1 MKRFIRAAVVLGV
14 LGAAVVGLTTVAV
27 AGSSVNSELAKVRA
41 ATAKYHSLARAQA
54 DGYSVENEPCV
65 VSPDGTMGI
74 HAVNG
79 PLIGDPAIDPLRP
92 ELLLYAPGPNG
103 KLRLVGVEYF
113 KVDADQNLG
122 TSGDKPSL
130 FGRPF
135 DGPMLGHTPTMPIHY
150 DLHVWVAEASPSGVF
165 AVFNSN
171 PAISC

>member
-1 MKRFIRAAVVLGV
+1 MKGLMRVVLALGV
-14 LGAAVVGLTTVAV
+14 LGAAAVALTAVAG
-27 AGSSVNSELAKVRA
+27 AGSSVNAELAKVRA

-92 ELLLYAPGPNG
+92 EFLLYVPAPNG

-113 KVDADQNLG
+113 KVDADQNLA
-122 TSGDKPSL
+122 TDGDRPSL
-130 FGRPF
+130 FGLPF
-135 DGPMLGHTPTMPIHY
+135 DGPMAGHAPGMPIHY
-150 DLHVWVAEASPSGVF
+150 DLHAWIWHHNPSGMF
-165 AVFNSN
+165 SQWN
-171 PAISC
+171 PNLHC

>member
-113 KVDADQNLG
+113 KVDADQNLA
-122 TSGDKPSL
+122 TDGDRPSVL
-130 FGRPF
+130 GVPF
-135 DGPMLGHTPTMPIHY
+135 DGPMEGHAPGMPFHY
-150 DLHVWVAEASPSGVF
+150 DLHVWIWHHNPSGMF
-165 AVFNSN
+165 SMWN
-171 PAISC
+171 PSVHC

>member
-1 MKRFIRAAVVLGV
+1 MKHFIRAAFVLGV
-14 LGAAVVGLTTVAV
+14 VGAAAPGLTTVAG

-65 VSPDGTMGI
+65 ASPDGTMGI

-92 ELLLYAPGPNG
+92 ELLLYVPGPNG

-113 KVDADQNLG
+113 KVDADQNL
-122 TSGDKPSL
+122 TTDGDRPSA
-130 FGRPF
+130 FGVPF
-135 DGPMLGHTPTMPIHY
+135 DGPMEGHAPGMPIHY
-150 DLHVWVAEASPSGVF
+150 DLHVWIWHHNPSGMF
-165 AVFNSN
+165 PMWN
-171 PAISC
+171 PKLAC